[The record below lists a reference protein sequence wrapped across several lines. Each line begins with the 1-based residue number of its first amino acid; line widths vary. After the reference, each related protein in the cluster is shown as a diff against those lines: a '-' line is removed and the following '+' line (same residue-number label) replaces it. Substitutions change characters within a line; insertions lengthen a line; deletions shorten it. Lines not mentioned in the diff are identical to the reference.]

1 MGVISLVYSVI
12 SFLLELW
19 VFILFTGQVFFEI
32 LYKFLFPPEL
42 KSLDDEVI
50 LITGAASGIGRQVAL
65 QIAAKA
71 RVKLVLW
78 DVDKNGNLDLAGDL
92 KRIGVEAFPYH
103 VDLTQRSQIIEAA
116 TKVRQDVGDV
126 SMIIN
131 NAAVTYPQPFLESS
145 RKPRNLELIFKT
157 NVFAHQYIIG
167 EFLPKM
173 LENRKGHIVTVAS
186 VGSFSSTAFL
196 ADYVGSKHGVHGMI
210 ESLKDELARDPFQP
224 DIKFTTAFPYFT
236 KSNLSGYN
244 NSTLVRRYPFSF
256 PMLETSAVA
265 RYIVNG
271 IRQNK
276 EFVYCPGYFRV
287 LAVVASLLPSKIVRA
302 AKRLLTYEVELDRTY
317 FESIATTPLPAPITP
332 LPSPPPAPAKNGT
345 LKHKPLVPPR
355 VPVQPG
361 S

>member
-1 MGVISLVYSVI
+1 MGIISLVYSVI

-19 VFILFTGQVFFEI
+19 VFILFIGQVYFEI
-32 LYKFLFPPEL
+32 IYKFLFPPEP
-42 KSLDDEVI
+42 KSLDDEII
-50 LITGAASGIGRQVAL
+50 LITGAASGIGRQIAL

-78 DVDKNGNLDLAGDL
+78 DVDKNGTLDLAGDL
-92 KRIGVEAFPYH
+92 KRIGVEAFTYH

-116 TKVRQDVGDV
+116 AKVRQDVGDV

-131 NAAVTYPQPFLESS
+131 NAGVAYPQPFLESS

-167 EFLPKM
+167 EFLSRM
-173 LENRKGHIVTVAS
+173 LELRKGHIVTVAS
-186 VGSFSSTAFL
+186 ALSFSSTAYL
-196 ADYVGSKHGVHGMI
+196 ADYIASKHGIHGMI
-210 ESLKDELARDPFQP
+210 ETLKDELARDPFQP

-236 KSNLSGYN
+236 NTTITGYN
-244 NSTLVRRYPFSF
+244 NATLVRRYPFSF

-265 RYIVNG
+265 RYIVDG
-271 IRQNK
+271 IRTNK
-276 EFVYCPGYFRV
+276 EFVYCPGYLRGF
-287 LAVVASLLPSKIVRA
+287 LILSSLLPTKIVRA
-302 AKRLLTYEVELDRTY
+302 AKRLFTYELEMDRTY
-317 FESIATTPLPAPITP
+317 FETIASTPIPAPNDPI
-332 LPSPPPAPAKNGT
+332 PSPPPTPAKNG
-345 LKHKPLVPPR
+345 LAKHKPLVPPR